1 MCRFIETIR
10 IEGGK
15 VWNLSYHNARM
26 NTTRKRVWGNCPAL
40 SLEDILK
47 PEPWQER
54 TRCRVVYGENI
65 EEVVYIPYTIRQV
78 SSLKLVPCD
87 DIAYELKSADRSMLN
102 KLFAL
107 RGEKDDILI
116 VKNGRITD
124 TSIANVTL
132 SKILCKWKQDSVVSL
147 FLYLNSVFKHKHKL
161 IHNQAPV

>member
-10 IEGGK
+10 IEGRK

-78 SSLKLVPCD
+78 SS
-87 DIAYELKSADRSMLN
+87 
-102 KLFAL
+102 
-107 RGEKDDILI
+107 
-116 VKNGRITD
+116 
-124 TSIANVTL
+124 
-132 SKILCKWKQDSVVSL
+132 
-147 FLYLNSVFKHKHKL
+147 
-161 IHNQAPV
+161 

>member
-54 TRCRVVYGENI
+54 TSEIRPQPKNVRHESREETRNNRQSEQQNVHTGENRCEESFRTPRKLVRRVVRPATTRPQQKRAEPDPEAKKQRLNI
-65 EEVVYIPYTIRQV
+65 KPAPRPRRVVRPQEIW
-78 SSLKLVPCD
+78 
-87 DIAYELKSADRSMLN
+87 RS
-102 KLFAL
+102 
-107 RGEKDDILI
+107 
-116 VKNGRITD
+116 
-124 TSIANVTL
+124 
-132 SKILCKWKQDSVVSL
+132 
-147 FLYLNSVFKHKHKL
+147 
-161 IHNQAPV
+161 